1 MTAGLVL
8 DLLIAGLLAAA
19 VAYGA
24 VLNRRLGRLRRDGA
38 ELKTVIGDLDA
49 VVERAEAGIA
59 ALKAARGPVEARPL
73 QGTAEG
79 QAREL
84 TDDLRFLIERGEA
97 VADRL
102 EAAASRARPGYGS
115 GSQSATAQSAGAF
128 RAGGLAA
135 ALNGVR

>member
-1 MTAGLVL
+1 MTAGLVV
-8 DLLIAGLLAAA
+8 DLLIAGLLVAT

-59 ALKAARGPVEARPL
+59 ALKAARSPVEARPPL
-73 QGTAEG
+73 GAAG
-79 QAREL
+79 GPAREL
-84 TDDLRFLIERGEA
+84 ADDLRFLIERGEA

-102 EAAASRARPGYGS
+102 ETAASRARPGPGS
-115 GSQSATAQSAGAF
+115 GPESVTAQSPGVF